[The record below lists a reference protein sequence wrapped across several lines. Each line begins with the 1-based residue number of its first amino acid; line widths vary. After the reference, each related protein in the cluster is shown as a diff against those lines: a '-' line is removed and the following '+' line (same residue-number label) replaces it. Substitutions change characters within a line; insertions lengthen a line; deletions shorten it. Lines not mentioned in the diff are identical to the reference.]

1 MATTT
6 ILTQILDKTE
16 DFKNCTGMHLYSF
29 LIFCW
34 CKNQVLHYTYQLI
47 FSSFG
52 DKQQG
57 GVPSAE
63 DSLAQA
69 QEL

>member
-6 ILTQILDKTE
+6 HLTQILDKTE
-16 DFKNCTGMHLYSF
+16 ELLQACTYSF

-57 GVPSAE
+57 GIHSAE
-63 DSLAQA
+63 DSLAHT